1 MAEKLAP
8 LSGVVFLVISLIGA
22 LLLYP
27 ADAPDFVDRP
37 EEIASFYGEH
47 GSDLLPPGV
56 SYLLGGFFLLWF
68 VGTLRAHLSLAEGGA
83 GRLASIAFGGGVAD
97 TSLLWAAAATDL
109 VAALRV
115 DENGEIDPEVAT
127 VYWDLGTIL
136 FGVAAPVGMAV
147 LLGASAVAAFRFG
160 ALPIW
165 LGGLGALIAVGCLI
179 PPIAFIVII
188 VSFFWVAVTG
198 IVLAFTKPA
207 QPA

>member
-83 GRLASIAFGGGVAD
+83 GRLASIAFGGGVAA